1 MAQLDASGLTFDF
14 SIFVQSNVNV
24 GTITSSPFHFAWSST
39 NNFTITA
46 ISFLGD
52 IIESPLAGSVHSVRI
67 GQNDAALVVVPG
79 LSIVGLDLA
88 LPDVVATAP
97 ALASFHHLRFWSAM
111 LAGDTLISLPSTPGV
126 AFNIAGDLVRT
137 FVGSTEVAGNDTF
150 MGNAPLETIEGLIAG
165 DVGKVDIDSTLTGG
179 NDVFIDSFATT
190 LVGDVGD
197 PSLSSHVDGTLIGG
211 NDSFSLTDRGGSAT
225 ISIDRIIGDALSV
238 GELGTVRSGNDT
250 IRATDLAGVG
260 MILGDVE
267 SILGGEGFG
276 GDDLID
282 LRSQGNGRERTTVGI
297 IAGDAMFLSAVNPQ
311 SFQAGND
318 TIFLENVS
326 VSELVGDA
334 RIVQLYNFVGGNDT
348 ITLRAIASPVP
359 EALTGSDIPFAMGI
373 SGDADLFV
381 AFSESF
387 TGGNDVITTLNIRV
401 SEIIGDLEVFTVET
415 PRGSFRGGDDQ
426 IRVTYTNPFSPLGS
440 ANFSGDA
447 RFMTVAGDASP
458 SQFNA
463 SFGDDLIDID
473 LRGSGFAQ
481 VEILGDAAILS
492 LVEVL
497 SSRVIFGNDFM
508 RLQGSSLHSAFMVG
522 DGAVVADAGTTE
534 IVWGDD
540 TLIGTAGNDTLRG
553 DDGSGSSFLGAVTHL
568 GGDDWLDGGLGND
581 IIDGGFGT
589 NTAAFNSVDQA
600 VIVFL
605 DGLPGTSPVN
615 PVHAMGQGNDRL
627 INIHNVVGSARG
639 DLIVGNAL
647 DNMIEGGGGADT
659 MQGVG
664 GVNTLSY
671 RHAASGVVASL
682 ATGTGTGAPGSDSL
696 GDRFSG
702 FIHMLGSAHA
712 DLLTGDDAANRLTGG
727 AGNDTLRGSVGNDT
741 LIGGAGADELNG
753 GSGVDEAS
761 YEGALAAVALSLI
774 TGGTAGDA
782 LGDTFISIENVRG
795 SAFNDTITGNGA
807 ANILNGLDGNDR
819 LDGGNGNDTLRGSSG
834 NDTLIGGAGADEL
847 NGGSGVDE
855 ASYETAAG
863 AVALSL
869 ITGGTLGDALGDT
882 FISIENVRGSA
893 FNDTITGNGAA
904 NILNGLD
911 GNDRLDGGNGNDT
924 LRGAQGNDTLIGG
937 AGADELNGGSGNDE
951 VSYETAPGAVAL
963 SLISGGTLGH
973 ALGDSFISIE
983 NVRGS
988 AFNDTILGNGAAN
1001 ILNGLDGNDR
1011 LDGGNGDDILRG
1023 SAGLDTLIGGAGND
1037 TLNGGSGADIFVFSN
1052 GFGNDVVESFQNGLD
1067 RFDFTLH
1074 SATSLAQLSVT
1085 SVAGN
1090 ALIADGSG
1098 NSITVLGA
1106 AGLID
1111 ASDFIF

>member
-24 GTITSSPFHFAWSST
+24 STITSSPFHFAWSST

-46 ISFLGD
+46 VSFLGD
-52 IIESPLAGSVHSVRI
+52 ITESPLAGSVHSVRI
-67 GQNDAALVVVPG
+67 GQNDAGLVVVPG

-88 LPDVVATAP
+88 LTDVVATAP
-97 ALASFHHLRFWSAM
+97 ALATFHHLRFWQAM
-111 LAGDTLISLPSTPGV
+111 LAGDTLISLPSTPGIT
-126 AFNIAGDLVRT
+126 FNIAGDSVRT
-137 FVGSTEVAGNDTF
+137 TFGETQTGGNDTF
-150 MGNAPLETIEGLIAG
+150 MGNAPLDTVRGLLSGDTGKVEVDSTLIAG
-165 DVGKVDIDSTLTGG
+165 D
-179 NDVFIDSFATT
+179 DVFIDTFADT
-190 LVGDVGD
+190 LVGDAGD
-197 PSLSSHVDGTLIGG
+197 LSPSSHVEGTLIAG
-211 NDSFSLTDRGGSAT
+211 DDLFLLTDRSASGT
-225 ISIDRIIGDALSV
+225 INVSMVVGDALSV
-238 GELGTVRSGNDT
+238 DELGNVQSGNDT
-250 IRATDLAGVG
+250 IRAVDLQFLGV
-260 MILGDVE
+260 IVGDVFRM
-267 SILGGEGFG
+267 GGGSGFG
-276 GDDLID
+276 GDDLIE
-282 LRSQGNGRERTTVGI
+282 LRSQGNGRERTVVSS
-297 IAGDAMFLSAVNPQ
+297 IAGDAFLLNSISPQ

-326 VSELVGDA
+326 VPQLLGDA
-334 RIVQLYNFVGGNDT
+334 SIVEGYSFVGGNDT
-348 ITLRAIASPVP
+348 ITLRALTSPALD
-359 EALTGSDIPFAMGI
+359 ALTGADVPFVVEI
-373 SGDADLFV
+373 LGDADLFV
-381 AFSESF
+381 SLSESF
-387 TGGNDVITTLNIRV
+387 TGGDDLIATSNVRV
-401 SEIIGDLEVFTVET
+401 SEICGDLEVFSVET
-415 PRGSFRGGDDQ
+415 PRASFRGGDDE
-426 IRVTYTNPFSPLGS
+426 IRVTYTNPFSPFGS
-440 ANFSGDA
+440 AIFIGDA
-447 RFMTVAGDASP
+447 RFMTVSGDGTQN
-458 SQFNA
+458 QFIA
-463 SFGDDLIDID
+463 SFGDDLLEID

-481 VEILGDAAILS
+481 VEMVGDAAILS
-492 LVEVL
+492 LTEVL
-497 SSRVIFGNDFM
+497 SSQVTFGNDFM

-639 DLIVGNAL
+639 DLIVGNAF

-682 ATGTGTGAPGSDSL
+682 ATGIGTGAPGSDSL

-712 DLLTGDDAANRLTGG
+712 DLLTGDDAANRLMGG
-727 AGNDTLRGSVGNDT
+727 TGNDTLRGSVGNDT

-761 YEGALAAVALSLI
+761 YEAALAAVALSLI

-819 LDGGNGNDTLRGSSG
+819 IDGGNGNDTLRGSSG

-869 ITGGTLGDALGDT
+869 ITGGTAGDALGDT
-882 FISIENVRGSA
+882 FISIENLRGSA

-951 VSYETAPGAVAL
+951 VSYETAPGAIAL

-1074 SATSLAQLSVT
+1074 SSSSLAQLTVT
-1085 SVAGN
+1085 STAGN
-1090 ALIADGSG
+1090 AVIADGSG